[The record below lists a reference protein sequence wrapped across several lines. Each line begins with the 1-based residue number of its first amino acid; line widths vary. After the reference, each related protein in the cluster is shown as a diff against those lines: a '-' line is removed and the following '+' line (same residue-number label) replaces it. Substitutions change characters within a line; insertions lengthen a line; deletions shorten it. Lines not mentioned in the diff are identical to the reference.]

1 MKAGEEFTR
10 ENVRSIRPGHGLLPK
25 FIDEVLGSAATIDMA
40 KGTPLKME
48 HILKKLNK

>member
-1 MKAGEEFTR
+1 MP
-10 ENVRSIRPGHGLLPK
+10 SK
-25 FIDEVLGSAATIDMA
+25 FIDEVLGSDATIDMA

>member
-1 MKAGEEFTR
+1 
-10 ENVRSIRPGHGLLPK
+10 LLPK
-25 FIDEVLGSAATIDMA
+25 FTDKVSGSEATIDIA